1 MPVVVI
7 RQVEGKTIEQK
18 RAVVKEITE
27 SIAKNYQVK
36 PEVVTVFIQEMP
48 RQHISVGGTLAI
60 DR

>member
-1 MPVVVI
+1 MPVVII

-27 SIAKNYQVK
+27 SISKNYQVK
-36 PEVVTVFIQEMP
+36 PEVVTVFIHDMP
-48 RQHISVGGTLAI
+48 RQNISVGGTLAA